1 MIKADN
7 VTYEYRQC
15 DDNNDVNDIKKA
27 LDGIVFDIK
36 PGEFISI
43 VGHNGSG
50 KSTLARHLNA
60 LIKPTEGTL
69 WIDGMDTSED
79 KNALLIRQRVGMVFQ
94 NPDNQIVGNIVEEDA
109 AFGPENLG
117 VPTDEIWK
125 RVEKGLA
132 AVDMIKCRHM
142 NPNRLSGGQKQRS
155 AIAGV
160 LAMKPKCIVLDEPTA
175 MLDPK
180 GRKEVID
187 AVTRLNKEE
196 HINIILITHYMEETI
211 NSDRIYVMD
220 KGRIVMKGSPQE
232 IFSKVE
238 ELEQYRLTVPV
249 ITYIAHK
256 LRLSGVDIP
265 EPVLDAGELIDIL
278 SGLFEG
284 SGVCQ

>member
-1 MIKADN
+1 VIKADN

>member
-60 LIKPTEGTL
+60 FIKPTEGTL

-125 RVEKGLA
+125 RVEISLA

-180 GRKEVID
+180 GRREVID

-220 KGRIVMKGSPQE
+220 KGRIVMNGSPQE
-232 IFSKVE
+232 IFSKAE

>member
-125 RVEKGLA
+125 RVEKSLA

-220 KGRIVMKGSPQE
+220 KGRIVMNGSPQE

>member
-125 RVEKGLA
+125 RVEKSLA